1 MFQFF
6 HLKKN
11 IDSLLAA
18 AVGFYIIFL
27 LTRHG
32 GIGIEPDSIVYFTAA
47 ENLHTH
53 GIFTDF
59 LHRPVVDFPAFYPFF
74 LAGIMLLTGLKPLVF
89 APVTNA
95 LLYAAVIYLSGG
107 MMEYFSFRSKW
118 YKIAV
123 LICIVLS
130 PCLLEVYSMIWSET
144 LFILLLLFFIISL
157 YHYFKSYSRK
167 GLIAA
172 ALFAALA
179 SVTRFAGIT
188 FVATGG
194 LLLLLDMQLPV
205 RKKITDLLLYSFLSL
220 SLLVINFARNN
231 TVSGTL
237 TGNREKSITPLSKN
251 LHDSGSV
258 FHDWFPVLHSHN
270 SGAGLLAVF
279 VLMGIAWICVT
290 TYIRN
295 RRLATYEDIA
305 TAFSMIYILFI
316 VTMASI
322 SRFET
327 LNSRL
332 FAPAFIP
339 LVWIGSSRIVLLY
352 RNTSKIKKKWATVL
366 CAIVFFCF
374 LYSEL
379 AADYETWDGVKDAGI
394 PGYTED
400 SWKYSETV
408 KFIQKDSLPFQQG
421 YTIYSNAIDAVYF
434 FTKRAG
440 KFLPHKEINVEVQD
454 FINDHHCYVV
464 MFNDGDNPDL
474 VSLDFIVNT
483 KKMKLLKQFKDGA
496 IYGFDK

>member
-1 MFQFF
+1 MLPFLHF
-6 HLKKN
+6 KKN

-27 LTRHG
+27 FTRHG

-59 LHRPVVDFPAFYPFF
+59 MNRPVVDFPAFYPFF
-74 LAGIMLLTGLKPLVF
+74 LYGILLFTGLKPILF
-89 APVTNA
+89 APVINA
-95 LLYAAVIYLSGG
+95 LLFALVIYLSGCI
-107 MMEYFSFRSKW
+107 MECFSFRSKW
-118 YKIAV
+118 RKIAV
-123 LICIVLS
+123 LVCIVLS
-130 PCLLEVYSMIWSET
+130 PGLLEVYSMLWSET
-144 LFILLLLFFIISL
+144 LFILLLLFFMIAL
-157 YHYFKSYSRK
+157 FHYFKSHSKK

-172 ALFAALA
+172 ALIAALA
-179 SVTRFAGIT
+179 SVTRYAGIT
-188 FVATGG
+188 IIATGG
-194 LLLLLDMQLPV
+194 LLLLLDIQMPV
-205 RKKITDLLLYSFLSL
+205 RKKIIDLLLYSLISV
-220 SLLVINFARNN
+220 SLLIINLARNN
-231 TVSGTL
+231 TVSSTL
-237 TGNREKSITPLSKN
+237 TGNREKSITALSKN
-251 LHDSGSV
+251 LHDAGSV
-258 FHDWFPVLHSHN
+258 LYDWLSFLHMHY

-279 VLMGIAWICVT
+279 VLTGLVWICFA

-295 RRLATYEDIA
+295 GRLATYEDIA
-305 TAFSMIYILFI
+305 AVFSLIYILFI

-339 LVWIGSSRIVLLY
+339 LVWTGSSQVVLVY
-352 RNTSKIKKKWATVL
+352 RNTSKIKKKWVTVL
-366 CAIVFFCF
+366 CSIVFFCF
-374 LYSEL
+374 LYGEL

-400 SWKYSETV
+400 PWKYSETV
-408 KFIQKDSLPFQQG
+408 QFIQKDSLPFQQG

-464 MFNDGDNPDL
+464 MFSDGDNPDL
-474 VSLDFIVNT
+474 VGVDFIINT
-483 KKMKLLKQFKDGA
+483 KKMKLLKQFMDGA